1 MPLATSPIGSIRR
14 VLHGDWSKDAG
25 KRWSCWAERSDGGW
39 RAFGP
44 ARYAEI
50 EGAFFER
57 RDNAASLAGF
67 DFPIGVPAFWAKRAN
82 IKSFKTFLGAL
93 SEERW
98 AHFFEV
104 AEQPAE
110 VSIERPFFPN
120 RSRGGVRRASLLE
133 ALGADAMGQ
142 LLRAC
147 DRRTATRPAACCLF
161 WTLGG
166 QQVGKAALS
175 GWRDVLLPACE
186 AGARLWPFDGRLRQ
200 LSAEGLPIIAE
211 TYPAEAYR
219 HIGIAFGPG
228 RSKRR
233 QADRRANAKAILHW
247 AAGAASV
254 SLDAALRFAIE
265 DGFGSRSTGEDQFD
279 AMAGLAGMIEVVDG
293 RRAEAPAGT
302 NRCAIEGW
310 ILGQED

>member
-1 MPLATSPIGSIRR
+1 VNDSIRR
-14 VLHGDWSKDAG
+14 VLHSDWSKDAG
-25 KRWSCWAERSDGGW
+25 KRWSCWAERSDDGW

-44 ARYAEI
+44 VRYAEI
-50 EGAFFER
+50 EGAFFGR
-57 RDNAASLAGF
+57 RDDAASLNGF
-67 DFPIGVPAFWAKRAN
+67 DFPIGVPAFWAKRAE
-82 IKSFKTFLGAL
+82 IECFRAFLGAL
-93 SEERW
+93 REERW
-98 AHFFEV
+98 ANFFEV
-104 AEQPAE
+104 AEHPAQ

-120 RSRGGVRRASLLE
+120 RSRRGVRRASLLE
-133 ALGADAMGQ
+133 ALGADAMEQ

-147 DRRTATRPAACCLF
+147 DRRTATRPAASCLF

-175 GWRDVLLPACE
+175 GWREVLLPARD
-186 AGARLWPFDGRLRQ
+186 AGARLWPFDGGLRK
-200 LSAEGLPIIAE
+200 LSVEGRPIIAE

-233 QADRRANAKAILHW
+233 QADRQANATAIFGW
-247 AAGAASV
+247 AAGVASV
-254 SLDAALRFAIE
+254 SLDPALRLAIE

-293 RRAEAPAGT
+293 RRAEAPAGID
-302 NRCAIEGW
+302 RCAVEGW
-310 ILGQED
+310 ILGQVD